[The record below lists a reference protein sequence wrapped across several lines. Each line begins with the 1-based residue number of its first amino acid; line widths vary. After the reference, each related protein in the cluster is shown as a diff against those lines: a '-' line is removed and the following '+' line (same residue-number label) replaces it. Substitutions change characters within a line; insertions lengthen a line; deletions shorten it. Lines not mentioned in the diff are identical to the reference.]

1 MELIDYLHTHFL
13 TRAQLLAAC
22 ATDGAHLDAFIA
34 AGTMPA
40 PSYRLQVRIECASYF
55 GDHEEAHALDWFAQ
69 GYVEWLRMLLEGD
82 HDPYAWFATRYR
94 AALAALPPSDMEATD
109 AHLRSEWRHFL
120 AGTYGLCTRS
130 GLPEDIAAKELAI
143 RVIRALTDDGR
154 ALDAEERERLAGARD
169 LLDRASSL
177 FAPHE
182 RARSSRA
189 RYGLK

>member
-22 ATDGAHLDAFIA
+22 ATDGAHLDAFTA

-40 PSYRLQVRIECASYF
+40 PSYRLQVRIDCASYF
-55 GDHEEAHALDWFAQ
+55 GEHTEAHSLDWFAQ
-69 GYVEWLRMLLEGD
+69 GYVEWLRMLLEGAD
-82 HDPYAWFATRYR
+82 DPYALFAARYR
-94 AALAALPPSDMEATD
+94 AALAALPLSDMEATD
-109 AHLRSEWRHFL
+109 AHLRSEWQHFL

-154 ALDAEERERLAGARD
+154 ALDAGERERLAQARD